1 MSTNYKFECDTLIN
15 SFSGSDKIQQNY
27 SQAYQD
33 LFALTMLSGKTS
45 GKYIEIGANDPIIS
59 NNTYLLEN
67 QFNWKGISVEIDNH
81 MVDKFNNTRKEKCYC
96 EDATTF
102 DWLLSFK
109 NKRWKTKQIDYLSVD
124 CEPSMTTYE
133 ALLNIPHDQYRFS
146 VITFETEY
154 YRGEIEAMDLQR
166 SLLSDL
172 GYKLVASNVCNMNN
186 PFEDWWIDPK
196 IVNESIW
203 KPFESV
209 NVEARSLFVK

>member
-1 MSTNYKFECDTLIN
+1 MSTNYNFECDTLIN
-15 SFSGSDKIQQNY
+15 SFSGSDKIEQNY

-81 MVDKFNNTRKEKCYC
+81 MVDKFNNTRNEKCYC

-124 CEPSMTTYE
+124 CEPSMITYE

-172 GYKLVASNVCNMNN
+172 GYKLVASDVCNMNN

-196 IVNESIW
+196 IVDESIW